1 MQVSVE
7 HNDSKR
13 NQENSVCW
21 LEPRHF
27 VSIAVAVAA
36 RKRLQANRFILLNI
50 TQTNWFY
57 RSFWS
62 LASDNQWPPFKH
74 LLPLVTKQN
83 FWGNWHAKC
92 LPVTRQSLSKHWTKH
107 AINPWFTDAPTLVWG
122 GGIKV
127 LLALQCKCRLKID
140 CYALCRFFHHT
151 NYCIFHHVIPNQNTF
166 QALYTVPS
174 PPPLS
179 AALTH
184 SNNWKNLKSQ

>member
-1 MQVSVE
+1 MTYVEKLAADQFREVVQLTPKVSNEVVKLHLAFGLDVGIMQVSVE

-13 NQENSVCW
+13 NQENSVCR
-21 LEPRHF
+21 LEPWHF

-62 LASDNQWPPFKH
+62 LASDNQWPPFDH
-74 LLPLVTKQN
+74 LLPLVPKPN

-127 LLALQCKCRLKID
+127 LSCWPFNANAD
-140 CYALCRFFHHT
+140 
-151 NYCIFHHVIPNQNTF
+151 
-166 QALYTVPS
+166 
-174 PPPLS
+174 
-179 AALTH
+179 
-184 SNNWKNLKSQ
+184 